1 MLDSL
6 YENNGYEVP
15 KRTAEDRSAWRESIR
30 KKLTKT
36 CCVQHTTEER
46 QRQRVFIIT
55 VTVVCA
61 RLYIFG
67 GYGLNVIDYL
77 HRDHTVEFFWDTV
90 R

>member
-1 MLDSL
+1 MEGRIIGKPTRGRRRLQMLDSL

-46 QRQRVFIIT
+46 
-55 VTVVCA
+55 
-61 RLYIFG
+61 
-67 GYGLNVIDYL
+67 
-77 HRDHTVEFFWDTV
+77 
-90 R
+90 

>member
-1 MLDSL
+1 VVPETSLDRTFLLCDEILCNLMEGRIIGKPTRGRRRLQMLDSL

-46 QRQRVFIIT
+46 
-55 VTVVCA
+55 
-61 RLYIFG
+61 
-67 GYGLNVIDYL
+67 
-77 HRDHTVEFFWDTV
+77 
-90 R
+90 